1 MKFILSILFKI
12 FHTLKINSRVINFL
26 NNKRYNANDGYNFQN
41 KIEKLLIDK
50 KLIALDIGSQGG
62 FNSDNFFSKDYN
74 KYFKAVLVDPL
85 QSSKRGENNEN
96 FINKGLWSSK
106 TKKKLYILGKRPESS
121 SLYEPDS
128 RLLNIHDFKKKNYHL
143 FDVTE
148 TKDIECDTIS
158 SSLNSFNIKELDYL
172 KIDTQGSEFE
182 IIKGLGDFRPLL
194 IKCEVQIHSMYK
206 NVPSWNQLL
215 NLLYELN
222 YIVIDWKTIGFHSTR
237 SPVEADMIFIPD
249 FKKESGKKLILN
261 KQKEFISLMLISG
274 QIKILQKISENINLE
289 HSEYFMK
296 IKDRYFF

>member
-1 MKFILSILFKI
+1 MKFVLSFLFKI
-12 FHTLKINSRVINFL
+12 FQILKINTRVINFL
-26 NNKRYNANDGYNFQN
+26 NNRRYNANNIYNFQN
-41 KIEKLLIDK
+41 KIDELLIDK
-50 KLIALDIGSQGG
+50 RLIALDIGSQGG

-85 QSSKRGENNEN
+85 QSSKEKKNNEH

-128 RLLNIHDFKKKNYHL
+128 KSLNIYDFKKKNFHF

-158 SSLNSFNIKELDYL
+158 SSLNSLNIKELDYL
-172 KIDTQGSEFE
+172 KVDTQGAEFE

-206 NVPSWNQLL
+206 NVPDWTQLL

-222 YIVIDWKTIGFHSTR
+222 YMVIDWKTIGLHATR
-237 SPVEADMIFIPD
+237 SPVEADMVFIPD
-249 FKKESGKKLILN
+249 FKKESGKKLILE

-289 HSEYFMK
+289 NSEYFNK